1 MPDAPY
7 LLSAVGVAVAVT
19 WALRALPFAVL
30 APLRSSATVS
40 YLDSH
45 MPVGVLTILS
55 VYALRDVTPRLPDR
69 AWPTVLAL
77 AVTVGL
83 HLWRRNLL
91 LSVFGG
97 TAAHVALVGAVFT
110 G

>member
-7 LLSAVGVAVAVT
+7 LLSAIGVAVAVT

-30 APLRSSATVS
+30 APLRSSAIVA
-40 YLDSH
+40 YLNRH
-45 MPVGVLTILS
+45 MPVGVLTILT
-55 VYALRDVTPRLPDR
+55 VYTLRDAVGRVG
-69 AWPTVLAL
+69 PTALAL

-91 LSVFGG
+91 VSVLGG
-97 TAAHVALVGAVFT
+97 TAAYVMVAAVLS